1 MTEIPAPHFVRTVL
15 VPMARPDTARHML
28 ELATSLVDPQ
38 EGRVIALIV
47 SISGE
52 NERTAE
58 EIAQSTPIV
67 DEFRAKGHKVD
78 LLAQPANSITR
89 GILDGTREYGAE
101 ILILGVHQSERR
113 RVKLGTVVENIV
125 KAATCDVL
133 VYRLGDTPTFDRVI
147 VPLDGSLAS
156 MSALNTAVMLAKA
169 HDLPLVP
176 MYIQRDYIYRTDRE
190 DHVREVLSELEAD
203 HIDKE
208 IIPGYNPAEIILRDL
223 DEDDLLVIGFSQKTD
238 FELQIENDL
247 TNVLLN
253 RAPGPLLL
261 ASRMSYGNNW
271 VATVQRHLQ
280 RFNPALTQPERN
292 ELVWMAQ
299 KSSLAGIDYIMGIL
313 LSALLASLGLLL
325 NSVAVII
332 GAMLVAP
339 LLQPLASLATGL
351 VTGLFPITQRSTFAL
366 VQGAVLALGISV
378 VTGLLLPVDGATS
391 EMLARGNPTLL
402 DAAVALVSGWIAAY
416 ATVRKEIPAAL
427 AGVAIAAAL
436 MPPLCTT
443 GLALALGNI
452 ELALGSALLAATNI
466 LFIIVAEYSVF
477 FWLGM
482 RPGRRQPNV
491 WMTRLW
497 LSVIGV
503 MLIIIAGL
511 LVVLGRQAL
520 DGSNIASALSEQF
533 PGTEMSDIVFDRSET
548 GVLEVIYTA
557 RVARP
562 IPPDQVATA
571 EDNLSVELGEPVAL
585 EFVGL
590 PLVRP
595 QSSTRRALLDVLA
608 RAFPTARVV
617 EYEVFVVDSVLQIEA
632 VIRTTETITVEDV
645 RLMETQLAEQLG
657 ESVDLSLVLQT
668 VLEASTA
675 GGDAPDLEPTSEP
688 TPAPTP
694 GT

>member
-1 MTEIPAPHFVRTVL
+1 
-15 VPMARPDTARHML
+15 MARPDTARHML
-28 ELATSLVDPQ
+28 ELATSLVDPD

-47 SISGE
+47 SMSGD

-58 EIAQSTPIV
+58 AIAQCTPIIE
-67 DEFRAKGHKVD
+67 EFKAEGHNVE
-78 LLAQPANSITR
+78 LLAQPANSVTR

-113 RVKLGTVVENIV
+113 RVKLGAVVENIV

-133 VYRLGDTPTFDRVI
+133 VYRLGDTPTFDRVV

-156 MSALNTAVMLAKA
+156 MSALNTGVMLAKA

-176 MYIQRDYIYRTDRE
+176 MYIQRDYVYRTDRE
-190 DHVREVLSELEAD
+190 EHVREALSELEAD

-208 IIPGYNPAEIILRDL
+208 IIPGYDPAEVILRDL

-238 FELQIENDL
+238 FELQIENNL

-261 ASRMSYGNNW
+261 ASRMTYSNNF
-271 VATVQRHLQ
+271 AAAVQRRLQ
-280 RFNPALTQPERN
+280 RFNPALTQSERT
-292 ELVWMAQ
+292 EMVWQAQ

-339 LLQPLASLATGL
+339 LLQPLAALATGL
-351 VTGLFPITQRSTFAL
+351 VTGLVPITQRSASAL
-366 VQGAVLALGISV
+366 VQGAVLALGISYL
-378 VTGLLLPVDGATS
+378 TGLLLPVEGATG

-416 ATVRKEIPAAL
+416 ATARKEIPAAL

-443 GLALALGNI
+443 GLALALGDI

-466 LFIIVAEYSVF
+466 LFIVVAEYSVF

-503 MLIIIAGL
+503 LLVIVAGL
-511 LVVLGRQAL
+511 LIVLGRQAL
-520 DGSNIASALSEQF
+520 DESTIAGALSEQF
-533 PGTEMSDIVFDRSET
+533 PGAEMSDIVINRNEI

-562 IPPDQVATA
+562 IPPDRVAAA
-571 EDNLSVELGEPVAL
+571 EDNLSVEIGEPVAL
-585 EFVGL
+585 EVVGL

-595 QSSTRRALLDVLA
+595 QSGTRRALLDVLA
-608 RAFPTARVV
+608 QAFPTARVV
-617 EYEVFVVDSVLQIEA
+617 EYEVFVVDSILQIEA
-632 VIRTTETITVEDV
+632 VVRTTGTITAEDV
-645 RLMETQLAEQLG
+645 RRMETQLAEQLG
-657 ESVDLSLVLQT
+657 EPVGLSLVLQS
-668 VLEASTA
+668 VLGASTA
-675 GGDAPDLEPTSEP
+675 ADDAPAFEPTS
-688 TPAPTP
+688 APTP
-694 GT
+694 DPTPGA